1 MISSVDREQFSRIKG
16 GCCAEQG
23 DQMSFVQEDAG
34 TKGSELIE
42 WGWGGAVNQ
51 EGLGTRGD
59 CGSDQVF
66 QHKPVA
72 SHLAFF
78 PQGLCHCRAFLHG
91 LEGWKARYSLDL
103 SSSKTLRKFS
113 P

>member
-1 MISSVDREQFSRIKG
+1 MISSGDREQFSRIKG

-23 DQMSFVQEDAG
+23 DQMSFVHGDAG

-59 CGSDQVF
+59 CGSDQGS

-78 PQGLCHCRAFLHG
+78 PQGALSLQGLPPRAGG
-91 LEGWKARYSLDL
+91 LEGKV
-103 SSSKTLRKFS
+103 F
-113 P
+113 PGF